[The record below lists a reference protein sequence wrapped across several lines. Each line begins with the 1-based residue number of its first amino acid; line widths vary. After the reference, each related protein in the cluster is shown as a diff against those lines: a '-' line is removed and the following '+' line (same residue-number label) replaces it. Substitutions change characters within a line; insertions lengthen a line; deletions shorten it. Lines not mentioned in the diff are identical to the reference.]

1 MDERLKALE
10 QINSADKGIIADGR
24 ILGETAPWGVLIEIS
39 GKLDNYNSN
48 IFTEHVSTII
58 SENSSIDVLIIDMK
72 EINYVSS
79 TGIGSLTNLLIQTHK
94 FNIEFK
100 IARAGEKIKSLIDLL
115 GFTSFFQFVDDLN
128 IIRGD

>member
-58 SENSSIDVLIIDMK
+58 SENSSIDVLIVDMK

-128 IIRGD
+128 IIRGE